1 MVSRLG
7 SVLLPSSVLPAPGG
21 ACGVVPLGG
30 GRGVVGVLLGLG
42 LGTRDSGL
50 GTRSGW
56 RLGAADAWVTGDGR
70 GLE

>member
-30 GRGVVGVLLGLG
+30 GRGVVGVLLV

-50 GTRSGW
+50 GV
-56 RLGAADAWVTGDGR
+56 AGDWEQPTPG
-70 GLE
+70 